1 MSVKHRAA
9 AAILLFIIGMLLISL
24 ALPSAFAGQLDL
36 DAVIAQDRL
45 DLRENEDEEEG
56 GFHVPLFALATF
68 FGLLAAVT
76 GVKNSS
82 YRWLRKLVPLDIPR
96 KLHRYSSIA
105 CWTLF
110 MVTFLIWAPTY
121 YSDRGRIF
129 HTLHGMLALST
140 CMFAVASIL
149 SGAGMLRNV
158 RRWRLVHLVLS
169 NMAFLLLVLTDLTG
183 IALED

>member
-1 MSVKHRAA
+1 MSVRHQTA
-9 AAILLFIIGMLLISL
+9 AAILLFIIGLLLISF
-24 ALPSAFAGQLDL
+24 ALPSALAGRSDL
-36 DAVIAQDRL
+36 DAVIAQNGL
-45 DLRENEDEEEG
+45 DLGENEEEEG

-68 FGLLAAVT
+68 FGLMAAVT

-82 YRWLRKLVPLDIPR
+82 YRWLRELVPLEIPR

-110 MVTFLIWAPTY
+110 MVTLLIWAPTY
-121 YSDRGRIF
+121 YLDRGRIF

-140 CMFAVASIL
+140 CMFALASIM
-149 SGAGMLRNV
+149 SGAGMMRNV
-158 RRWRLVHLVLS
+158 RRWRLVHIVFS

-183 IALED
+183 IALGD